1 MSRRPQIEEI
11 DDDGSI
17 MTTTTTEDR
26 FTEVQEGDDEE
37 EFDDDFDMPLPDLPN
52 TSGGGGSMSLPAD
65 PINPQGI
72 TYVQDTAQFKKWSCL
87 YPIYFDAG
95 KTTGQGR
102 KVPLAAAVK
111 NPLAKSLADAGKSL
125 GFSVV
130 FEPQKTHPADW
141 SNPGRVRI
149 QFKEDDRPA
158 NPRIST
164 KRRLYAAISQFLQAH
179 PTTSADPAKVP
190 VPGLDP
196 AKSTRAAVPM
206 GMRINEILP
215 LHSPAT
221 AGQGM
226 DSDGLASMMGSM
238 FPGMGGLMNN
248 DSPSPAETPA
258 PAPQINAPPKK
269 PKMKRQIIR

>member
-1 MSRRPQIEEI
+1 MSRHPQIEEI

-17 MTTTTTEDR
+17 MTTTQDR
-26 FTEVQEGDDEE
+26 FTEVQDED

-52 TSGGGGSMSLPAD
+52 PTGGAFPPGPGAD
-65 PINPQGI
+65 AINPQGI

-87 YPIYFDAG
+87 YPIYFDAS
-95 KTTGQGR
+95 KTTGEGR
-102 KVPLAAAVK
+102 KVPLSSAVK
-111 NPLAKSLADAGKSL
+111 NPLAKSIADAGKSL

-149 QFKEDDRPA
+149 QFKEDEQPV
-158 NPRIST
+158 NPRIPT
-164 KRRLYAAISQFLQAH
+164 KTKLYAAISQFLQSH
-179 PTTSADPAKVP
+179 PTTTADPAKVP
-190 VPGLDP
+190 VPGIDP
-196 AKSTRAAVPM
+196 TKSTRAAVPS
-206 GMRINEILP
+206 GMKINEILP

-238 FPGMGGLMNN
+238 FPGMGNLMNS
-248 DSPSPAETPA
+248 DPQPSPEAAAPTP
-258 PAPQINAPPKK
+258 QVTGPPKK